1 MRYQALVLTVLG
13 LLAATTVGA
22 QPFPLDIAILPE
34 QPTSRELV
42 TVRLTGSLGCM
53 DRQILG
59 PYRVFGTEDL
69 IELHILCSY
78 CPFICPPN
86 PPEVVD
92 LRASL
97 GPLPAGTYH
106 LRVTL
111 TNGQERTVDFA
122 VREPEESPE
131 LRLQEG
137 RFRLMVSWEP
147 PEGGA
152 PRHAIAQPL
161 GDQAGTFWFFDED
174 NIEVTVKL
182 LDGRAVNDRFWLF
195 VASMT
200 DVAFRLSV
208 MDVGDGTCLDL
219 PVFPPDCPNHFYD
232 SLAGV
237 NTNIIDVNTLG
248 GVEP

>member
-13 LLAATTVGA
+13 LLAATTARA
-22 QPFPLDIAILPE
+22 QPFPLAVSIFPE
-34 QPTSRELV
+34 QPTSRDLV
-42 TVRLTGSLGCM
+42 TVRLTGSLECP
-53 DRQILG
+53 DRQIFG
-59 PYRVFGTEDL
+59 PYRVSGRDDV
-69 IELHILCSY
+69 ELHVLCSY
-78 CPFICPPN
+78 CPFTCPPI
-86 PPEVVD
+86 PSEVVD

-97 GPLPAGTYH
+97 GPLPAGTYD

-111 TNGQERTVDFA
+111 SNGQTTTVDFA
-122 VREPEESPE
+122 VHEPEESPE

-174 NIEVTVKL
+174 NVEVTVKL

-200 DVAFRLSV
+200 DVAFRLLV

-219 PVFPPDCPNHFYD
+219 PVFPPECPNHFYD